1 MTQLTEETF
10 DHTLRDFIQSEEID
24 LSNVSFI
31 DPYGMLGLLEIGE
44 LCMLEDVRKT
54 VILPQSDEVLRYLER
69 MDFLTFANRY
79 FSLDAI
85 SPDPSA
91 KYQRSA
97 ESDVLLEI
105 TSIEK
110 SDDIHFIVGKVRDR
124 AQAILATHL
133 HYDERQING
142 FIVALSEVCQNII
155 EHSENKGFVGIQK
168 YRFQNLNKNVVKI
181 AVMDIGI
188 GFRKSLSGR
197 FKLRSDLEAID
208 KALLHGASR
217 YEEVG
222 RGHGL
227 AAVRRFVNQW
237 NGKLSIRSGTAKL
250 SVIPDWARGRQQERN
265 LIHFP
270 GAQVN
275 IMLPEV

>member
-1 MTQLTEETF
+1 MNQLTEETF
-10 DHTLRDFIQSEEID
+10 EQTLRSFIQSEEID
-24 LSNVSFI
+24 LRGVSFI

-44 LCMLEDVRKT
+44 LCTLEDVRKSI
-54 VILPQSDEVLRYLER
+54 ILPQEGDVCAYLDR
-69 MDFLTFANRY
+69 MDFFLFAKRY
-79 FSLDAI
+79 FSLENLA
-85 SPDPSA
+85 PDPA
-91 KYQRSA
+91 GKYQRSA
-97 ESDVLLEI
+97 DSDVLLEI
-105 TSIEK
+105 TPIQK

-133 HYDERQING
+133 HYDDRAING

-168 YRFQNLNKNVVKI
+168 YRFQNLNKNIVKI
-181 AVMDIGI
+181 AVMDVGI
-188 GFRKSLSGR
+188 GFRKSLSNR
-197 FKLRSDLEAID
+197 FKLKGDLDAID

-217 YEEVG
+217 YEDEG

-237 NGKLSIRSGTAKL
+237 NGKISIRSGTAKL
-250 SVIPDWARGRQQERN
+250 SIIPPWARGREQERG
-265 LIHFP
+265 LIPFP
-270 GAQVN
+270 GSQIN